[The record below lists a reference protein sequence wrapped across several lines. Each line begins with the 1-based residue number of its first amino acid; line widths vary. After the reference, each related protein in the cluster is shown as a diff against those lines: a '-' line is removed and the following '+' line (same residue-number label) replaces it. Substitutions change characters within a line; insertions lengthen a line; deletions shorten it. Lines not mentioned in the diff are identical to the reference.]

1 MASYKTV
8 LAARVVVQWFE
19 GFMVAPVLHVVHC
32 IDTEGP
38 LDESPEATVT
48 QINQLFGLD
57 LEPGKAMLDKLRQG
71 QVDLGEKSDAVRK
84 LVSDERLAY
93 NRTWAHIDAMLD
105 NALSDQF
112 RLRQPDDFGGGW
124 VYSWHCVD
132 HVGLTD
138 NPRRK
143 GYGYGMIFDYYR
155 QRASHGDEINW
166 HFHPLSL
173 TRGAVD
179 VASSYLNSWDVLS
192 QVLCRRVLDHGWFP
206 VVNRPGFHTERPDS
220 HAFLEQWIPFDY
232 ANQRH
237 EDTDLFQ
244 RDLQHG
250 RFGDWRRAPITWGG
264 YHPDH
269 DDYQL
274 SGGCRRWIFRCLNI
288 GTRLR
293 VLDERHVRQAFE
305 EASQTGSAI
314 LVFADHDYRDVRP
327 DVVRLQAMLAAVR
340 GAFPEVQIKYSGA
353 EAAARQQLQL
363 THHEPLKLSAAIR
376 DQRLHVETLA
386 GAVFGPQPFLALKT
400 KAGAYF
406 HDNFDVIE
414 PGRSWSYVLDEQTIP
429 LSGLGRIGVAAAGS
443 AGGHDV
449 CVVKVE

>member
-1 MASYKTV
+1 
-8 LAARVVVQWFE
+8 
-19 GFMVAPVLHVVHC
+19 MVAPVLHVVHC

-57 LEPGKAMLDKLRQG
+57 LEPGRAALDKLRRG
-71 QVDLGEKSDAVRK
+71 EIELGDKSDAVRK

-93 NRTWAHIDAMLD
+93 NRTWRDIDGMLD
-105 NALSDQF
+105 EALSGEF
-112 RLRQPDDFGGGW
+112 RLRRPDDFGRGW

-132 HVGLTD
+132 HVGLIE

-166 HFHPLSL
+166 HFHPLSV
-173 TRGAVD
+173 TRGPVD
-179 VASSYLNSWDVLS
+179 AASSYLNSWDILS
-192 QVLCRRVLDHGWFP
+192 QVLCRRILDHGWFP

-250 RFGDWRRAPITWGG
+250 RFGDWRRAPVGWGG
-264 YHPDH
+264 YHPHH
-269 DDYQL
+269 DDHQVQ
-274 SGGCRRWIFRCLNI
+274 GECRRWIFRCLNI

-293 VLDERHVRQAFE
+293 VLDERHVNQALQEARQA
-305 EASQTGSAI
+305 GSAI
-314 LVFADHDYRDVRP
+314 LAFANHDYRDIRP
-327 DVVRLQAMLAAVR
+327 DVVRLQDMLAAVR
-340 GAFPEVQIKYSGA
+340 QGFPDVQIKYSGA
-353 EAAARQQLQL
+353 EAAAREHLQL
-363 THHEPLKLSAAIR
+363 LQHEKLKLRANIE
-376 DQRLHVETLA
+376 DQRLIVNVEA
-386 GAVFGPQPFLALKT
+386 GTVFGPQPFLALKSR
-400 KAGAYF
+400 AGAYF

-414 PGRSWSYVLDEQTIP
+414 PGRKWSYVLDEQTIQVDA
-429 LSGLGRIGVAAAGS
+429 LDRIGVGAAGS
-443 AGGHDV
+443 GGGYDV
-449 CVVKVE
+449 QVIALR